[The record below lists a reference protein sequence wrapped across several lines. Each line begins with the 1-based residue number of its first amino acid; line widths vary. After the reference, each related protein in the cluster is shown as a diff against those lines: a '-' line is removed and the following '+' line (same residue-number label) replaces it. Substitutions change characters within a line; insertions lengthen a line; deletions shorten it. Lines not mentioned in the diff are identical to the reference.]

1 MLASDTKPV
10 AMTLRNGVQES
21 WHNGAVV
28 CLERDGSIAFSVGSP
43 QAIIFPRSST
53 KPFLATAMVA
63 AGLKLPSNLLA
74 LVCASHDGRPEHLQ
88 AAREILASA
97 GLDETAL
104 RNTKDLPLD
113 DDAARVV
120 VRGGGVATS
129 LQMNCSGKHSGMLAT
144 CVACGWATDESYLD
158 RDHELQKLI
167 TAMMPEMIGEEVA
180 SIVVDGCGAPAH
192 AMTLAGLARGFRSVA
207 MAKTGSPAR
216 VVADAMREHP
226 QMLGGPTR
234 DVSMLMAGISGLV
247 AKDGAEGVYAAALPD
262 GRAIALKIAD
272 GANRARPP
280 LMRAALSALGVDISG
295 VDERAFASPIFGH
308 GKIVG
313 EVRVMDNLLTA

>member
-1 MLASDTKPV
+1 
-10 AMTLRNGVQES
+10 MTLRNGVQES
-21 WHNGAVV
+21 WHHGAVV

-43 QAIIFPRSST
+43 RSIVFPRSAT
-53 KPFLATAMVA
+53 KPFLATVMVA
-63 AGLKLPSNLLA
+63 AGLKLPPNLLA

-113 DDAARVV
+113 DDAARDV
-120 VRGGGVATS
+120 VRNGGAPTS

-144 CVACGWATDESYLD
+144 CVACGWTTDESYID
-158 RDHELQKLI
+158 REHELQKLI

-192 AMTLAGLARGFRSVA
+192 AMTLAGLARGFRSMA
-207 MAKTGSPAR
+207 MAKAGSPAR
-216 VVADAMREHP
+216 EVADAMREYP
-226 QMLGGPTR
+226 QMVGGPKR
-234 DVSMLMAGISGLV
+234 DVSWLMAGISGLI

-280 LMRAALSALGVDISG
+280 LMRAALLALGIDISG
-295 VDERAFASPIFGH
+295 VNESAFVAPIFGH
-308 GKIVG
+308 GKVVG
-313 EVRVMDNLLTA
+313 EVRVVDNLLAP

>member
-21 WHNGAVV
+21 WHHGAVV
-28 CLERDGSIAFSVGSP
+28 CLERNGSIAFSVGSP

-63 AGLKLPSNLLA
+63 AGLKLPPNLLA

-97 GLDETAL
+97 GLDESAL
-104 RNTKDLPLD
+104 HNTKDLPLD
-113 DDAARVV
+113 DDAARDV
-120 VRGGGVATS
+120 VRSGGVSTS
-129 LQMNCSGKHSGMLAT
+129 LQMNCSGKHAGMLAT
-144 CVACGWATDESYLD
+144 CVACGWATDESYLN

-180 SIVVDGCGAPAH
+180 NIVVDGCGAPAH
-192 AMTLAGLARGFRSVA
+192 AMTLVGLARGFRSVA
-207 MAKTGSPAR
+207 MAKAGSPAR
-216 VVADAMREHP
+216 VVGDAMREYP
-226 QMLGGPTR
+226 QMVGGPAR
-234 DVSMLMAGISGLV
+234 DVSLLIAGISGLV
-247 AKDGAEGVYAAALPD
+247 AKDGAEGVFAAALPD

-272 GANRARPP
+272 GSNRARPP
-280 LMRAALSALGVDISG
+280 LMRAALIALGVDVSG
-295 VDERAFASPIFGH
+295 VDEWAFSSPIFGH

-313 EVRVMDNLLTA
+313 EVRVVDNLLST

>member
-1 MLASDTKPV
+1 
-10 AMTLRNGVQES
+10 MTLRNGVQES

-226 QMLGGPTR
+226 QMVGGPTR

-280 LMRAALSALGVDISG
+280 LMRAALSALGVDFSG
-295 VDERAFASPIFGH
+295 VDECAFASPIFGH

>member
-1 MLASDTKPV
+1 MKASDSTPV
-10 AMTLRNGVQES
+10 AYTLRNGVQES
-21 WHNGAVV
+21 FHNGAVV
-28 CLERDGSIAFSVGSP
+28 CLDRDGSIAFSAGSP
-43 QAIIFPRSST
+43 TAIIFPRSST

-63 AGLKLPSNLLA
+63 AGLKLPSRLLA

-97 GLDETAL
+97 RLDETAL
-104 RNTKDLPLD
+104 CNTKDLPLD
-113 DDAARVV
+113 DDAARDV

-144 CVACGWATDESYLD
+144 CVACGWTHDESYLN
-158 RDHELQKLI
+158 RDHPLQRCI
-167 TAMMPEMIGEEVA
+167 TEMMPEMIGEDVA
-180 SIVVDGCGAPAH
+180 HIVTDGCGAPAH

-207 MAKTGSPAR
+207 MAKAGSPAR

-226 QMLGGPTR
+226 QMVGGPTR
-234 DVSMLMAGISGLV
+234 DVSLLMSGIAGLV

-280 LMRAALSALGVDISG
+280 LMRAALTLLGIDISS
-295 VDERAFASPIFGH
+295 VDPQAFTSPIFGH
-308 GKIVG
+308 GQIVG
-313 EVRVMDNLLTA
+313 EVRILDNLFSL